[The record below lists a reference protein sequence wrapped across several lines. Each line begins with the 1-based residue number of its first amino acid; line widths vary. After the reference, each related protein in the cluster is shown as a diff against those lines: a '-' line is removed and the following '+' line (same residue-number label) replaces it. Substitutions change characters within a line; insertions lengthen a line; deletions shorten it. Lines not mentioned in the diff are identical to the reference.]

1 MKVTASYQ
9 FDAPAPDVWRTLT
22 DTTALAGCI
31 PGCEGLE
38 SIGDDQYKAVIVA
51 GIGPVRGRFNA
62 KISMLDQVPN
72 QSYRLAVEGSGG
84 GGFINGEA
92 LVTLVEENGKTTV
105 QVDGDSHVGGPVAR
119 VGQRMMDS
127 VAKTMM
133 DRFFTCLQEAAK

>member
-9 FDAPAPDVWRTLT
+9 FDAPAPKVWNTLT

-62 KISMLDQVPN
+62 KISMLDQAPN
-72 QSYRLAVEGSGG
+72 RSYRLVVEGSGG

-92 LVTLVEENGKTTV
+92 NVTLVEEDGKTTV

-133 DRFFTCLQEAAK
+133 DRFFGCLQEAVK

>member
-9 FDAPAPDVWRTLT
+9 FDAPAADVWNTLT
-22 DTTALAGCI
+22 DTIALAGCI

-62 KISMLDQVPN
+62 KISMLDQMPN
-72 QSYRLAVEGSGG
+72 RSYRLVVEGSGG

-92 LVTLVEENGKTTV
+92 SVTLVEENGKTTV

-133 DRFFTCLQEAAK
+133 DRFFGCLQEAVK

>member
-9 FDAPAPDVWRTLT
+9 FDAPAADVWNTLT

-62 KISMLDQVPN
+62 KISMLDQAPN
-72 QSYRLAVEGSGG
+72 RSYRLVVEGSGG

-92 LVTLVEENGKTTV
+92 NVTLVEENGKTTV

-133 DRFFTCLQEAAK
+133 DRFFGCLQEAVK